1 MSKVDINHL
10 SDIEKADIEDI
21 MKETGCS
28 FEEAVEALENVPA
41 ITEEEL
47 ADIKE
52 SAKLTEEEEAEID
65 AICAEVDKEVEEEWA
80 KNNK

>member
-1 MSKVDINHL
+1 MSKVDIHNL

-28 FEEAVEALENVPA
+28 FDEAVEALENVPA

-80 KNNK
+80 KHNK

>member
-1 MSKVDINHL
+1 MSKVDINNL

-28 FEEAVEALENVPA
+28 FEEAVEALESVPA

-47 ADIKE
+47 AEIKE
-52 SAKLTEEEEAEID
+52 AAKLTEEELAEID
-65 AICAEVDKEVEEEWA
+65 AICAEVDKEVEAEWA
-80 KNNK
+80 KNGK